1 MTSTKAVAPTTEY
14 NTAEI
19 VAIMSA
25 RLLEDGKIVF
35 GGAGMPLIS
44 CVLAQKMHAPR
55 LTILFEGGVIG
66 PHVDTLKM
74 PPSTNEQRAARRG
87 NMVLSITDVLLLQ
100 QRGYVD
106 YGFLGGA
113 QIDQYGNLNSSF
125 IGDADNPKVRLPGTG
140 GANDIASLASKILVA
155 MHHEKKRFVEK
166 VDFITT
172 PGYLKGGDSREKSGL
187 IAGGIYKIITHL
199 GLFDFEPK
207 SRRMR
212 LEALHPGATVEEVRD
227 RTGFEVLI
235 PDKIKYTEAPTDEEI
250 RILRELDP
258 HQKYTRPKDE

>member
-1 MTSTKAVAPTTEY
+1 MTDTTY
-14 NTAEI
+14 NTAEL

-25 RLLEDGKIVF
+25 RFLEDGKIVF

-44 CVLAQKMHAPR
+44 CILAQKIHAPR

-66 PHVDTLKM
+66 PHVQAGKL
-74 PPSTNEQRAARRG
+74 PPSTNEQRAARQA
-87 NMVLSITDVLLLQ
+87 NMLMSITDILLLQ

-125 IGDADNPKVRLPGTG
+125 IGSADNPKVRLPGTG

-155 MHHEKKRFVEK
+155 MHHEKKRFVKK

-172 PGYLKGGDSREKSGL
+172 PGYLSGGDSREK
-187 IAGGIYKIITHL
+187 AGMPVGGTYKVITHL
-199 GLFDFEPK
+199 GVFGFDEK
-207 SRRMR
+207 TGRMR
-212 LEALHPGATVEEVRD
+212 LEGLHPGATVEEVKD
-227 RTGFEVLI
+227 RTGFEMLI
-235 PDKIKYTEAPTDEEI
+235 PDKIQHTKAPTAEEL

-258 HQKYTRPKDE
+258 DQRYTRAKEE

>member
-1 MTSTKAVAPTTEY
+1 MTKLDY
-14 NTAEI
+14 NTAELVCI
-19 VAIMSA
+19 ASA
-25 RLLEDGKIVF
+25 RFLEDGKIVF

-44 CVLAQKMHAPR
+44 CILAQKLHAPR

-66 PHVDTLKM
+66 PHVEIGKM
-74 PPSTNEQRAARRG
+74 PPSTNEQRAARRA
-87 NMVLSITDVLLLQ
+87 NMLLSITDILLLQ

-172 PGYLKGGDSREKSGL
+172 PGYLQGGNSREK
-187 IAGGIYKIITHL
+187 AGMSVGGTYKVITHL
-199 GLFDFEPK
+199 GIFGFDEE

-212 LEALHPGATVEEVRD
+212 LETLHPGATVEEVKD
-227 RTGFEVLI
+227 RTGFELLI
-235 PDKIKYTEAPTDEEI
+235 PKKIQYTKPLTEEEL

-258 HQKYTRPKDE
+258 DQRYTRPREE